1 MDVLTLNPPLLII
14 TMGYPGA
21 GKTFFSRQFADK
33 YSLSCFSEDRI
44 RFELFE
50 NPQFNTDE
58 SEIIGRILD
67 YSIVQA
73 MKTGSSIVLDGNFS
87 DKAARKRLYE
97 IAKDN
102 KYRTL
107 VVWLQTDINT
117 SRARAARRDRRNPD
131 SKYSFNISTPQF
143 DSIIKQLERPS
154 EKEQFVVISGKHAF
168 KGQALTV
175 LRKIAETYANSLDAS
190 RSASKAATGAP
201 TSVNHRNLI
210 Q

>member
-1 MDVLTLNPPLLII
+1 MDVLKLNPPLLII

-33 YSLSCFSEDRI
+33 YSLPCFSEDRI

-67 YSIVQA
+67 YNLSQA
-73 MKTGSSIVLDGNFS
+73 MKAGSNIVLDGNFS
-87 DKAARKRLYE
+87 DKEARKRLYE
-97 IAKDN
+97 LAKSSN
-102 KYRTL
+102 YRTL
-107 VVWLQTDINT
+107 VVWLQTDMNT
-117 SRARAARRDRRNPD
+117 SKIRAGRRDRRNLD
-131 SKYSFNISTPQF
+131 SKYSFDISSAQF
-143 DSIIKQLERPS
+143 DNIIKRLERPS
-154 EKEQFVVISGKHAF
+154 EKEVFVVISGKHAF

-175 LRKIAETYANSLDAS
+175 LRKIAETYANSVENTLQGP
-190 RSASKAATGAP
+190 RTATEAP
-201 TSVNHRNLI
+201 ALANRRNLV